1 MAKILNFTQALE
13 LYPLLVD
20 TGDKEIPL
28 RDFMA
33 LQFQDITED
42 NLEKVIAITECDR
55 NNLWAELSISFHVNK
70 VQEMRIILQKMME
83 R

>member
-1 MAKILNFTQALE
+1 MTKVLNFSQALE

-20 TGDKEIPL
+20 TGSIEIPL
-28 RDFMA
+28 KEFMA
-33 LQFQDITED
+33 LQFQDITPE